1 MRTVVVAYLD
11 AGTGSMLLQLLV
23 GGFAGA
29 AVFVKY
35 RWGAVKSWF
44 RREEKTTE

>member
-11 AGTGSMLLQLLV
+11 AGTGSLLLQLLV

-35 RWGAVKSWF
+35 RWGAVKGWL
-44 RREEKTTE
+44 RRGEKTSE

>member
-1 MRTVVVAYLD
+1 MKTLVLAYLD
-11 AGTGSMLLQLLV
+11 AGTGSLILQLLV

-35 RWGAVKSWF
+35 RWGNLKSWF
-44 RREEKTTE
+44 RRGEKTEQ